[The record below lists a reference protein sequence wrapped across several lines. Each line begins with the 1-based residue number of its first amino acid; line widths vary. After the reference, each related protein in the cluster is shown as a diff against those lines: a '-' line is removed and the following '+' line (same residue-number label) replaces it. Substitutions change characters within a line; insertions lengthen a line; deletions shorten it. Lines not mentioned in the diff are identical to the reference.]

1 MGFGR
6 FINNQLLNGHP
17 STLASPLAPANGA
30 KDVPDGADAE
40 QAALKAIHAL
50 MEDNYAILNAFK
62 ANMQKCK
69 VR

>member
-1 MGFGR
+1 M
-6 FINNQLLNGHP
+6 
-17 STLASPLAPANGA
+17 ASPLAPANGA